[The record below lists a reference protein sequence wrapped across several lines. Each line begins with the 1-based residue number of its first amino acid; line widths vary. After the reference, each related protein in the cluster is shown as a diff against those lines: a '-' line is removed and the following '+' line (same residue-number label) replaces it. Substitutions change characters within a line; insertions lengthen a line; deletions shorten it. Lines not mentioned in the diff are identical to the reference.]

1 MEKKFTIITFFIGAI
16 SSLSYLVFI
25 FLRNYN
31 SPENIEERCTA
42 KFQKDIKKGIGKSDK
57 EWGLN
62 MDMANDNYFKCMNIP
77 WKQLLILLIIR
88 DFPKQLIN
96 AFSLVRKKSLSL
108 LHEDRKYKDNTIKK
122 KFFHNQ
128 KLLYKVNL

>member
-1 MEKKFTIITFFIGAI
+1 MEKKFTRITFFIGAI

-31 SPENIEERCTA
+31 SPENIEERCIS
-42 KFQKDIKKGIGKSDK
+42 KFQKDTKKGDGKTDK

-77 WKQLLILLIIR
+77 
-88 DFPKQLIN
+88 
-96 AFSLVRKKSLSL
+96 
-108 LHEDRKYKDNTIKK
+108 
-122 KFFHNQ
+122 
-128 KLLYKVNL
+128 

>member
-1 MEKKFTIITFFIGAI
+1 MENKFIKVTLSAGAI
-16 SSLSYLVFI
+16 LLLLYLVFI

-42 KFQKDIKKGIGKSDK
+42 KFQKDTKKGVEKSDK

-77 WKQLLILLIIR
+77 
-88 DFPKQLIN
+88 
-96 AFSLVRKKSLSL
+96 
-108 LHEDRKYKDNTIKK
+108 
-122 KFFHNQ
+122 
-128 KLLYKVNL
+128 

>member
-1 MEKKFTIITFFIGAI
+1 MEKKCIRITLFIVAI
-16 SSLSYLVFI
+16 PSLSYSVFI

-62 MDMANDNYFKCMNIP
+62 MDISSDNYFKCLKIP
-77 WKQLLILLIIR
+77 
-88 DFPKQLIN
+88 
-96 AFSLVRKKSLSL
+96 
-108 LHEDRKYKDNTIKK
+108 
-122 KFFHNQ
+122 
-128 KLLYKVNL
+128 